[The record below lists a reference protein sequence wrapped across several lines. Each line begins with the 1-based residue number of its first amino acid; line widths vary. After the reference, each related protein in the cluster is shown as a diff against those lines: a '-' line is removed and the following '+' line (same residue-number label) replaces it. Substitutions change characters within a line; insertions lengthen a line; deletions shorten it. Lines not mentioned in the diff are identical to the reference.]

1 MNVTTHDSHATLLY
15 FLLSILTEEGGDD
28 ISQVAYRRVRDKETG
43 KEEWIVSIL

>member
-28 ISQVAYRRVRDKETG
+28 INQVAYKRVWS
-43 KEEWIVSIL
+43 EERQKYEWVVSIL